1 MYLNL
6 GFSILNNFSSKK
18 SLKTSRAG
26 TCCQDRT
33 HRAVSGCRPR
43 CLGLGSQAQVLSL
56 VLGFSEPEVSPVAG
70 VRVMPHGKQP
80 VRNREPQVIFVEFD

>member
-70 VRVMPHGKQP
+70 GESNATWKTASPKQGTP
-80 VRNREPQVIFVEFD
+80 GYLC